1 MTRLTRALALAGI
14 GMILLPVTI
23 GSQGQLNPKAVEFI
37 KAADIKWVATP
48 LARKRQPHSS
58 DTDEAGH
65 ARPAA
70 RWLPGNM
77 SRPSLPSQRSLSSSS
92 SRARWWL
99 GSGEKAIPI
108 ARWVCRP
115 EHSSCTMPAIIHY
128 YGAKDAPVVI
138 QVMGM
143 GPNTSTPAEKK
154 KSVVGS

>member
-37 KAADIKWVATP
+37 KAADIKWVRNAAGTQETATLFGDP
-48 LARKRQPHSS
+48 TKPGMWHVQRL
-58 DTDEAGH
+58 
-65 ARPAA
+65 

-77 SRPSLPSQRSLSSSS
+77 SRPHFHPNDRFFVVIEGT
-92 SRARWWL
+92 WWL
-99 GSGEKAIPI
+99 GSGASRTIRI

-115 EHSSCTMPAIIHY
+115 GTFVVHHAGEIHY
-128 YGAKDAPVVI
+128 DGAKDAPVVI

-154 KSVVGS
+154 